1 LLDID
6 PAGAFHRDWS
16 QALVGVVASIPLLL
30 GLWGA
35 LRSRAGPVRQLVD
48 LVQEQ
53 LGPLLAPRS
62 MAELA
67 GIAILAGVAEELL
80 FRGLLQAGLSRVL
93 PDIVALAIASAV
105 FGLAHFLTPAYA
117 VLAFVAGAYLG
128 GLFLLQGNLLPP
140 IVAHALYDFVA
151 FICLVRRHRTGG
163 KPE

>member
-1 LLDID
+1 
-6 PAGAFHRDWS
+6 
-16 QALVGVVASIPLLL
+16 VVASIPLLL
-30 GLWGA
+30 GLWWA
-35 LRSRAGPVRQLVD
+35 LRTRAGPVRQLVD

-62 MAELA
+62 IAELA

-105 FGLAHFLTPAYA
+105 FGVAHFLTPTYA
-117 VLAFVAGAYLG
+117 VLAFIAGGYLG

-140 IVAHALYDFVA
+140 VVAHALYDFVA
-151 FICLVRRHRTGG
+151 LICLVRRHRRGS